1 LNRCI
6 GFIEL
11 SRSLVVFGILRGR
24 AAQSFGM
31 CYENILEVVV
41 DFGQSC
47 QVIVTL
53 IDCRYVP
60 SRPSAHLV
68 TRIRRVLSGRRG
80 LRVFAA
86 EAGASRHIHSS
97 HLIHQPAYS
106 KRVRTTTGKFWRLHA
121 RVIPQYLVCI
131 IVARAGMNDVFPATT
146 CTTVQWRVEK
156 MWRSRP
162 DLTNTTTDVTCR
174 ENLQSIGGPS
184 VSIRWPM
191 DSMACLP

>member
-1 LNRCI
+1 MHWLCRVV
-6 GFIEL
+6 E
-11 SRSLVVFGILRGR
+11 VVFGITSGR
-24 AAQSFGM
+24 AAHSSDM
-31 CYENILEVVV
+31 CYANVLEVVV

-47 QVIVTL
+47 QVIATL
-53 IDCRYVP
+53 VDYMYIL
-60 SRPSAHLV
+60 SRPLAHLV
-68 TRIRRVLSGRRG
+68 TRFRRVLSGRRD

-86 EAGASRHIHSS
+86 EVGASRHIHSS
-97 HLIHQPAYS
+97 HLIHQPAHS
-106 KRVRTTTGKFWRLHA
+106 RRVRTTTGKFWRLHA

-131 IVARAGMNDVFPATT
+131 IVAHAGMNNVFPATT
-146 CTTVQWRVEK
+146 CATMRWRVEK
-156 MWRSRP
+156 MWRSQP